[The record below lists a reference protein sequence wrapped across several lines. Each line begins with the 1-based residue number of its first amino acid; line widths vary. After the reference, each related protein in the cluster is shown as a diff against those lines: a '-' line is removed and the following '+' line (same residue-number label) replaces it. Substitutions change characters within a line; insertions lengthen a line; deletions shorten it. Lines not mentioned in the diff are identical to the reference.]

1 MDSIGERLRTA
12 RENRKLSIRDV
23 ADETN
28 ITPMYVEAL
37 EDEEFDRFPSETYL
51 IGFLRSYADFL
62 RLDVDEIVQAYKG
75 YRIGESVTPLEELTR
90 PTRQSAGTVLSGFFG
105 RNRGILLLSTAV
117 AAVVLVAFLAV
128 RAFISSGVDLE
139 DSDSIDSIKK
149 EYQAR
154 NSENDIGTIRPLQ
167 LVNDRGFV
175 LVYKGEAVQFM
186 VENREVIFTL
196 KDIVPDPPGSER
208 VVIKLLPDGENETLV
223 MGDTRRIDL
232 EGSPRELFF
241 TLKGLTENRAKLL
254 VKLGESLKKDE
265 EVTLDE
271 KELAEEERD
280 GTSVVALNN
289 RNLKIVFV
297 AEFTE
302 KSFIEIYLDG
312 VLKSRGFIPKGTVER
327 WEASEYI
334 QLKIGNAGGIKAR
347 INGEPYDFGGP
358 GQVAN
363 KVITWKKDVN
373 RPNVYHIEVK
383 DW

>member
-1 MDSIGERLRTA
+1 
-12 RENRKLSIRDV
+12 
-23 ADETN
+23 
-28 ITPMYVEAL
+28 MYVEAL

-62 RLDVDEIVQAYKG
+62 RLDVDEMIQAYKG

-90 PTRQSAGTVLSGFFG
+90 PTRQSAGTVLSGFFE

-347 INGEPYDFGGP
+347 INGKPYDFGGP

>member
-1 MDSIGERLRTA
+1 VESIGERLRTA
-12 RENRKLSIRDV
+12 RENRKLSVRDV
-23 ADETN
+23 ANETN
-28 ITPMYVEAL
+28 ITPIYVEAL
-37 EDEEFDRFPSETYL
+37 EEEEFDKFPSETYL

-62 RLDVDEIVQAYKG
+62 RLDVDEMVQAYKG

-90 PTRQSAGTVLSGFFG
+90 PTRQSAGMMLGSLFEKY
-105 RNRGILLLSTAV
+105 RGILLLS
-117 AAVVLVAFLAV
+117 AAVVAVAVVAFLGV
-128 RAFISSGVDLE
+128 RAFVSSDVDLE

-167 LVNDRGFV
+167 LANDRGFV

-186 VENREVIFTL
+186 VENKEVIFTL
-196 KDIVPDPPGSER
+196 REIVPDPPGSER
-208 VVIKLLPDGENETLV
+208 VVIKLLPEGESETLV
-223 MGDTRRIDL
+223 MGDTRRIDV

-254 VKLGESLKKDE
+254 VKLGESLKQE
-265 EVTLDE
+265 EDVTLEE
-271 KELAEEERD
+271 KDIAEEDKD

-302 KSFIEIYLDG
+302 KSFVEIYLDG
-312 VLKSRGFIPKGTVER
+312 VLKSRGFIPSGTVER

-347 INGEPYDFGGP
+347 INGKPYDFGGP